1 MSRFLRTACAA
12 ALAVAAFGA
21 ATSTAQ
27 AQTYNRL
34 VVFGD
39 SLSDNGN
46 LTVPFGGVGAPP
58 PPYFQGRFS
67 NGPVFT
73 ELLGFTAVRG
83 ATPGA
88 SVSGSINYAYG
99 GARTDNTVLN
109 FGISPPTVPGM
120 RTQLT
125 TYTNAGGTF
134 GANDL
139 VSVLGG
145 ANNIFQAFP
154 GAAASPATAQSTMQT
169 VALSAANDINFIVN
183 TIAQAGA
190 GTILVSNLPR
200 LGITPQFAPTN
211 PSVGPAGSALA
222 DFSGTTFNSALLS
235 NLRTTAAARPGSN
248 IILMDLY
255 KISDPLRANPGAF
268 GLTNVTSSCFT
279 GVSVCANPDGYLYWD
294 GVHPTAAGHRLLARL
309 ANDYLYYGDIGAQST
324 VQSETGFRQRQ
335 DLLDM
340 TGEMVSRYA
349 PWVPGTHMTFAVIAD
364 SVETDARGSVASADA
379 TGWGGRVGLDYVA
392 SPTAR
397 YGFTATLRETEV
409 EAGAMQFDV
418 RSYAVDAYAGW
429 RMGDMFVNA
438 TAGGSI
444 DQYDDISRVTSLAP
458 IVHMGET
465 DGGSLGAKV
474 QAGLWFDM
482 GGIAISPRVALSY
495 VSTDVNGYNEAG
507 FAAEYAYQDRTVA
520 AASGEVSLR
529 AEGGGDNLNFYVEG
543 GYRDTFGDSS
553 DDVRVG
559 IVGNPAQIL
568 SRSFD
573 DPFGGS
579 LMASAG
585 VEADV
590 GPFRMSAGYR
600 GRFGDSADSHVGA
613 ITLKLPLQ

>member
-21 ATSTAQ
+21 ATSAAQ
-27 AQTYNRL
+27 AQAYNRL

-46 LTVPFGGVGAPP
+46 LFAISGQPP
-58 PPYFQGRFS
+58 APYFQGRFS

-73 ELLGFTAVRG
+73 ELLGFNAGRFTAG
-83 ATPGA
+83 APVTG
-88 SVSGSINYAYG
+88 SVNYAFG
-99 GARTDNTVLN
+99 GARTDLSA
-109 FGISPPTVPGM
+109 SPPGM
-120 RTQLT
+120 RAQLAA
-125 TYTNAGGTF
+125 YTGAGGTF

-154 GAAASPATAQSTMQT
+154 GAAANPGTAQSTMQG
-169 VALSAANDINFIVN
+169 VAVAAASDINLIVS

-200 LGITPQFAPTN
+200 LGVTPQFSATG
-211 PSVGPAGSALA
+211 PSGAALA

-235 NLRTTAAARPGSN
+235 NLFTTAAARPNTN

-255 KISDPLRANPGAF
+255 KISDPLRANPGRF
-268 GLTNVTSSCFT
+268 GLTNVTDRCFT
-279 GVSVCANPDGYLYWD
+279 GVSVCANPDQYLYWD

-324 VQSETGFRQRQ
+324 VQAETGFRQRQ
-335 DLLDM
+335 DLLDL
-340 TGEMVSRYA
+340 TGEMVSGHA
-349 PWVPGTHMTFAVIAD
+349 AWVPGTHMTFAVIAD

-397 YGFTATLRETEV
+397 FGFTATLRETEV

-418 RSYAVDAYAGW
+418 RSYAADVYAGW
-429 RMGDMFVNA
+429 RSGDLFVNA

-444 DQYDDISRVTSLAP
+444 DQYDDITRVTSLAP
-458 IVHMGET
+458 VVHLGET

-482 GGIAISPRVALSY
+482 GGIAISPRAAVSY
-495 VSTDVNGYNEAG
+495 VSTDVNAYNETG

-529 AEGGGDNLNFYVEG
+529 AEGGGDDVSFYVEG

-553 DDVRVG
+553 DAVRVG

-568 SRSFD
+568 SRSFN

-585 VEADV
+585 VETDV

-613 ITLKLPLQ
+613 ITLRLPLQ

>member
-12 ALAVAAFGA
+12 ALAVVAFGTV
-21 ATSTAQ
+21 TSTAQ

-46 LTVPFGGVGAPP
+46 LFAVSGQPP
-58 PPYFQGRFS
+58 APYFQGRFS

-73 ELLGFTAVRG
+73 ELLGFNAGRFTAG
-83 ATPGA
+83 APVTG
-88 SVSGSINYAYG
+88 SVNYAFG
-99 GARTDNTVLN
+99 GARTDLSAN
-109 FGISPPTVPGM
+109 PPGM
-120 RTQLT
+120 RAQLAS
-125 TYTNAGGTF
+125 YTGAGGTF

-154 GAAASPATAQSTMQT
+154 GAAANPLTAQSTMQG
-169 VALSAANDINFIVN
+169 VANAAASDINLIVS

-200 LGITPQFAPTN
+200 LGITPQFASTGT
-211 PSVGPAGSALA
+211 SGAALA
-222 DFSGTTFNSALLS
+222 DFAGTTFNSALLN
-235 NLRTTAAARPGSN
+235 NLFATAAARPNTN

-255 KISDPLRANPGAF
+255 KISDPLRANPGRF
-268 GLTNVTSSCFT
+268 GLTNATDACFT
-279 GVSVCANPDGYLYWD
+279 GVSVCSNPDGYLYWD
-294 GVHPTAAGHRLLARL
+294 GVHPTAAGHRLLAQL
-309 ANDYLYYGDIGAQST
+309 AEDYLYYGDIGAQST
-324 VQSETGFRQRQ
+324 VQAETGFRQRQ
-335 DLLDM
+335 DLLDL
-340 TGEMVSRYA
+340 TSEMVSGHA
-349 PWVPGTHMTFAVIAD
+349 AWEPGTAMTFAVIAD

-379 TGWGGRVGLDYVA
+379 TGWGGRVGLDYVG
-392 SPTAR
+392 SPSAR

-418 RSYAVDAYAGW
+418 RSYAFDAYAGW

-482 GGIAISPRVALSY
+482 GGIAISPRAALSY
-495 VSTDVNGYNEAG
+495 VSTDVNGYNETG

-529 AEGGGDNLNFYVEG
+529 AEGGGDDVSFYVEG

-559 IVGNPAQIL
+559 IAGNPAQIL

-585 VEADV
+585 IEADV

-613 ITLKLPLQ
+613 VTLKLPL

>member
-12 ALAVAAFGA
+12 ALAVAAMGA
-21 ATSTAQ
+21 VTSAAQ

-46 LTVPFGGVGAPP
+46 LFAISGQPP
-58 PPYFQGRFS
+58 APYFQGRFS

-73 ELLGFTAVRG
+73 ELLGFNAGRFTAG
-83 ATPGA
+83 APVTG
-88 SVSGSINYAYG
+88 SVNYAFG
-99 GARTDNTVLN
+99 GARTDLSA
-109 FGISPPTVPGM
+109 SPPGM
-120 RTQLT
+120 RAQLAS
-125 TYTNAGGTF
+125 YTGAGGTF

-154 GAAASPATAQSTMQT
+154 GAAANPLTAQSTMQG
-169 VALSAANDINFIVN
+169 VANAAASDINLIVS

-200 LGITPQFAPTN
+200 LGITPQFASTG
-211 PSVGPAGSALA
+211 PSGAALA
-222 DFSGTTFNSALLS
+222 DFAGTTFNSALLN
-235 NLRTTAAARPGSN
+235 NLFATAAVRPDTN

-255 KISDPLRANPGAF
+255 KISDPLRANPGRF
-268 GLTNVTSSCFT
+268 GLTNATDSCFT
-279 GVSVCANPDGYLYWD
+279 GVSVCSNPDGYLYWD
-294 GVHPTAAGHRLLARL
+294 GVHPTAAGHRLLAQL

-324 VQSETGFRQRQ
+324 VQAETGFRQRQ
-335 DLLDM
+335 DLLDL
-340 TGEMVSRYA
+340 TGEMVSGYA

-397 YGFTATLRETEV
+397 YGFTATLRQTEV
-409 EAGAMQFDV
+409 EAGTMQFDV
-418 RSYAVDAYAGW
+418 QTYAVDAYAGW

-482 GGIAISPRVALSY
+482 GGIAVSPRAALSY

-529 AEGGGDNLNFYVEG
+529 AEGGGDDLNFYVEG

-559 IVGNPAQIL
+559 IAGNPAQIL

-585 VEADV
+585 IEADV